1 MGLINLTGDD
11 GIGLAPRVLRD
22 AGAMVGMMGSMMQ
35 KQAADKKAAALK
47 AQGEAQAKMYE
58 MDARQ
63 EVAAPQR
70 TSIERAAKN
79 RQVEGTAKV
88 IGASSGSTMT
98 SPTVVD
104 IMGEMEGRDMYGRLS
119 DLYQGDEK
127 ARRLKDS
134 ANLARYGADIGAA
147 AARAQGTAAMIG
159 GLQGMAKGMGSLSGK
174 MSSGGDDSYSSSDS
188 GWWDD
193 SGDYGSDYGSF
204 SPSFGDW

>member
-1 MGLINLTGDD
+1 MVVINLTGDSD
-11 GIGLAPRVLRD
+11 FARMGVTFD
-22 AGAMVGMMGSMMQ
+22 AGAMVGMMGAMMQ
-35 KQAADKKAAALK
+35 KRAADQKAAALK
-47 AQGEAQAKMYE
+47 AQGDAQAKMYE
-58 MDARQ
+58 MDAAQ
-63 EVAAPQR
+63 EVAAAQR

-134 ANLARYGADIGAA
+134 ANLARFGADIGAA

-159 GLQGMAKGMGSLSGK
+159 GLQGMAKGMSSFTGK
-174 MSSGGDDSYSSSDS
+174 MNIGSDDSYSSDS
-188 GWWDD
+188 GGWWDD
-193 SGDYGSDYGSF
+193 SDYGGDYGSF